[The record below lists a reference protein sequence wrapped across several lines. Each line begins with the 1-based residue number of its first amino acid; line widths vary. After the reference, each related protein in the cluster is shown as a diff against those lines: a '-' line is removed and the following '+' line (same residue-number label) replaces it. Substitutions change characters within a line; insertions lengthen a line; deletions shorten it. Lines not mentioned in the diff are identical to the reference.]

1 MLACNNQ
8 EVQRYQKEVHKC
20 RKSVE
25 YFLCT
30 YCHIYD
36 ATSSKWMPFTL
47 WPAQQQALRTIVAHR
62 LTVILK
68 ARQLGL
74 TWLVLGYALWLMLF
88 FPQATILFFSRRDE
102 EAVDLLKKRL
112 RGLYER
118 LPAWL
123 KVKAFITDNDH
134 EWHWSNGSRVLAFP
148 TTGGDSYS
156 ATLVIV
162 DEADL
167 VADLASL
174 MASVKPTIDGGGR
187 MVLVSRVDKG
197 RPRSPFKRIYLAAR
211 KKQIGW
217 EAVFLPWSA
226 HPDRDSTWYEVQKA
240 DILHRTAALDELH
253 EQYPAT
259 DAEAL
264 LPRTLD
270 KRIAPDW
277 LYQCYQEQS
286 PLLPVPAGCPA
297 LPELEIYAL
306 PQPGRHYVIGADPAE
321 GNPTSDD
328 SALTILD
335 RDSGAEVASLAGKFQ
350 PSTLAA
356 HVDALGTWYNGAQ
369 VLVERN
375 NHGHAVLLGLREHS
389 RLIRLLGHDN
399 REGWLSNSKGKAL
412 LYDTTADAFREQATQ
427 LHSFATFTQL
437 ASIEGATL
445 RAPEGE
451 ADDRADSYALAC
463 AACRFRPPEPYR
475 GPLVYWPPVPFGS
488 DPATDQWGDLWG
500 NQYGPGPKPGEPIWL
515 HVFRDLNIDPD
526 GDWEEPQLL

>member
-1 MLACNNQ
+1 MLECNNQ
-8 EVQRYQKEVHKC
+8 EAHHYRTEVHKC
-20 RKSVE
+20 RRSFE
-25 YFLCT
+25 YFLDT
-30 YCHIYD
+30 YCQIYD
-36 ATSSKWMPFTL
+36 ATSGSWIPFAL
-47 WPAQQQALRTIVAHR
+47 WPAQQQALQMIISNR

-88 FPQATILFFSRRDE
+88 FPAATVLFFSRRDE
-102 EAVDLLKKRL
+102 EAVDLLKVRL
-112 RGLYER
+112 RGLYDR

-123 KVKAFITDNDH
+123 RVEEFVTANDH

-167 VADLASL
+167 VPDLAAL

-187 MVLVSRVDKG
+187 LILVSRVDKG
-197 RPRSPFKRIYLAAR
+197 KPRSTFKRIYTSAR
-211 KKQIGW
+211 NQQTAW
-217 EAVFLPWSA
+217 RSVFLPWSA
-226 HPDRDSTWYEVQKA
+226 RPNRDRTWYEIQKA
-240 DILHRTAALDELH
+240 DILHRTGALDELH
-253 EQYPAT
+253 EQYPET

-270 KRIAPDW
+270 KRIVPAW
-277 LYQCYQEQS
+277 LYQCYREQP
-286 PLLPVPAGCPA
+286 PLDPLPAGSPA
-297 LPELEIYAL
+297 IPGLEVYAL
-306 PQPGRHYVIGADPAE
+306 PQPGRLYVIGADPAE

-328 SALTILD
+328 SALTVMEL
-335 RDSGAEVASLAGKFQ
+335 DSGAEVAALAGKFQ

-356 HVDALGTWYNGAQ
+356 HIDTLGTWYNKAE

-389 RLIRLLGHDN
+389 RLYRRPGHDGKD
-399 REGWLSNSKGKAL
+399 GWLSNGKGKAL
-412 LYDTTADAFREQATQ
+412 LYATTADAFRDCVTR

-437 ASIEGATL
+437 ASIEGATM

-463 AACRFRPPEPYR
+463 TACRFRPPEPYL
-475 GPLVYWPPVPFGS
+475 GPLALWPPAPFGHETAV
-488 DPATDQWGDLWG
+488 DPFANLLQGP
-500 NQYGPGPKPGEPIWL
+500 YGPVPGQGQTVWQ
-515 HVFRDLNIDPD
+515 HVFQDLDRVPD
-526 GDWEEPQLL
+526 GDW